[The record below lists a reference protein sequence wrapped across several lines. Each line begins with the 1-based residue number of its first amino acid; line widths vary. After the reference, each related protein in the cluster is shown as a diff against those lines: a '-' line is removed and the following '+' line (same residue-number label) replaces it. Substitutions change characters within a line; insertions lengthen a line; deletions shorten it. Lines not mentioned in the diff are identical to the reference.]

1 MITLDVFAPS
11 QTRSTP
17 LTMNT
22 DGLNRLFAAAV
33 VSQPFCEALLSE
45 PERALANG
53 FLGQS
58 FPLSEVERALITS
71 IRAKSLPDLARQ
83 IRRALHSGS

>member
-1 MITLDVFAPS
+1 
-11 QTRSTP
+11 
-17 LTMNT
+17 
-22 DGLNRLFAAAV
+22 
-33 VSQPFCEALLSE
+33 LSE